1 MDLSL
6 IHCVTHLS
14 GDTMKNIIGIYTSPR
29 GWVGDGF
36 PVRTLFSYD
45 NLGKHISP
53 FLLLDHA
60 GPANS
65 PRPPSAAAWAS
76 TRTVVSK
83 P

>member
-1 MDLSL
+1 
-6 IHCVTHLS
+6 
-14 GDTMKNIIGIYTSPR
+14 MKNIIGIYTSPR
-29 GWVGDGF
+29 THWVGDGF

-60 GPANS
+60 GPAEFTPTTGAS
-65 PRPPSAAAWAS
+65 WRWSASHTA
-76 TRTVVSK
+76 VSK